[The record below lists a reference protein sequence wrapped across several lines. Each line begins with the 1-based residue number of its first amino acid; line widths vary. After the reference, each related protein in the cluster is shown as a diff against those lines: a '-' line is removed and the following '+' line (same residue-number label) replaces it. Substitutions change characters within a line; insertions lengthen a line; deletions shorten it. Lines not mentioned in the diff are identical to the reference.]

1 MLKRDLVKE
10 EAHDLAYSV
19 IWREFSDYYANAL
32 CDEMSDRLAGK
43 LGVLIEEFVEAEHE
57 RRLRLQ
63 ADRQREVEVQI
74 YG

>member
-19 IWREFSDYYANAL
+19 IWREFSDYYANAQ
-32 CDEMSDRLAGK
+32 CDELADRLAHK
-43 LGVLIEEFVEAEHE
+43 LLVALEEFVDSEHE
-57 RRLRLQ
+57 RRERLEKERLRE
-63 ADRQREVEVQI
+63 REVQV

>member
-19 IWREFSDYYANAL
+19 IWREFSDYYANVQ
-32 CDEMSDRLAGK
+32 CDELSARLGSK
-43 LGVLIEEFVEAEHE
+43 LGLLIEEFVEAEHE
-57 RRLRLQ
+57 RRERLLEE
-63 ADRQREVEVQI
+63 ARREREVEL